1 MNHFT
6 IKDIENL
13 SGIKAHTL
21 RIWEQRY
28 NICIPQRK
36 ESNHR
41 FYDANDL
48 KNVLKI
54 SYLYHSGLKISK
66 IARYETGDLN
76 RIAEAYFK
84 LDKTSEHYINRLVE
98 ASVDF
103 DEMQFEKVF
112 KEAEEQNGIEVT
124 ITDIIYPYLE
134 RIGVLWLTDHV
145 IPAQEHLTSN
155 LINRKII
162 LGIDRLKN
170 IWKPNPRQILLF
182 APEKEHH
189 EIPLL
194 LLHFLL
200 KKNGE
205 HVIYFGP
212 NASFEQMKYYMHER
226 PVTHLYFHM
235 ITNLTS
241 HSGEEYITKLTKEFP
256 GKKIVASGLFVKGV
270 MKDFEHVRLL
280 KSREDVIKFAEE

>member
-54 SYLYHSGLKISK
+54 SYLYHRGLKISK
-66 IARYETGDLN
+66 IAKYETGDIN

-84 LDKTSEHYINRLVE
+84 LDRTSEHFINRLVE

-103 DEMQFEKVF
+103 DEMQFESVF
-112 KEAEEQNGIEVT
+112 KEAEELNGIEIT

-145 IPAQEHLTSN
+145 IPAQEHFTSN

-162 LGIDRLKN
+162 FGIDKLKTVS
-170 IWKPNPRQILLF
+170 KPNPRQILLF

-200 KKNGE
+200 KKNGDQ
-205 HVIYFGP
+205 VIYFGP
-212 NASFEQMKYYMHER
+212 NASFGQMKYYMSKR

-241 HSGEEYITKLTKEFP
+241 QSGEEYIAKLIKEFP
-256 GKKIVASGLFVKGV
+256 VTKIVASGLFVKNLNR
-270 MKDFEHVRLL
+270 DIENVRLL
-280 KSREDVIKFAEE
+280 KSREEVVKFAEE

>member
-6 IKDIENL
+6 IKDVENL

-41 FYDANDL
+41 FYDAMDL

-54 SYLYHSGLKISK
+54 SYLYHRGLKISK
-66 IARYETGDLN
+66 IARYESEDIN

-84 LDKTSEHYINRLVE
+84 LDKTSEHFINRLVE

-103 DEMQFEKVF
+103 DEIQFEKVF
-112 KEAEEQNGIEVT
+112 KEAEEQNGIEST

-145 IPAQEHLTSN
+145 IPAQEHFTSN

-162 LGIDRLKN
+162 LGIDRLKM
-170 IWKPNPRQILLF
+170 ISKPNPRQILLF

-200 KKNGE
+200 KKNGD

-212 NASFEQMKYYMHER
+212 NACLEQMKYYMIKK

-235 ITNLTS
+235 ITNFTS
-241 HSGEEYITKLTKEFP
+241 HSGEEYITKLIEEFP
-256 GKKIVASGLFVKGV
+256 GKKIVASGLFVKDLN
-270 MKDFEHVRLL
+270 KNLENVRLL
-280 KSREDVIKFAEE
+280 KSREEAVKFVEE